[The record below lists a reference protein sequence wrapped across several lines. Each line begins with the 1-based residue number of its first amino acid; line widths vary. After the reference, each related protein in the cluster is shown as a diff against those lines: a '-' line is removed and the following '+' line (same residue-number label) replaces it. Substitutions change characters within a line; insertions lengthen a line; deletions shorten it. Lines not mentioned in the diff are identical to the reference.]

1 MSKVYLL
8 YFYVPNRYKEKV
20 KLACFNAGAGKIGLY
35 EQCSFEYGGKGQFK
49 PMNGSNPFLGKK
61 NALSKISEIK
71 VEMIVHADKKNQV
84 LKSLKKAHPYE
95 EPAYGFIKIT
105 T

>member
-1 MSKVYLL
+1 MGKVYLL
-8 YFYVPNRYKEKV
+8 YFYVPKRFKERV
-20 KLACFNAGAGKIGLY
+20 KLACFKAGAGKIGNY
-35 EQCSFEYGGKGQFK
+35 DHCSFEYVGKGQFR
-49 PMNGSNPFLGKK
+49 PLNGSDPFLGKK
-61 NALSKISEIK
+61 NSISKISEIK